1 MVELNK
7 IEIRKKIEAEILKTE
22 SKVAEY
28 KELTRPIEPENAI
41 GRISRMDAINNKSV
55 VEAALRKA
63 VEKLDKLNL
72 ALSKVD
78 DDDFGLCV
86 RCHKPIPLGRI
97 LIMPQA
103 RSCVDCS
110 NWLFITFES
119 A

>member
-1 MVELNK
+1 MVEINK
-7 IEIRKKIEAEILKTE
+7 IEIKNKIETEILKTE
-22 SKVAEY
+22 QKVAEY

-63 VEKLDKLNL
+63 VIKLKNLNL

-78 DDDFGLCV
+78 NDDFGLCV

-97 LIMPQA
+97 LFMPQA
-103 RSCVDCS
+103 Q
-110 NWLFITFES
+110 
-119 A
+119 

>member
-7 IEIRKKIEAEILKTE
+7 IEIRNKIEAEILKTE

-28 KELTRPIEPENAI
+28 REQTRPIEPENAI

-55 VEAALRKA
+55 IEAALRKA
-63 VEKLDKLNL
+63 VEKLDNLNL

-97 LIMPQA
+97 LVMPQA
-103 RSCVDCS
+103 RSCVACS
-110 NWLFITFES
+110 Q
-119 A
+119 